1 MEMELD
7 WRSQQGTKTGG
18 NRDYGG
24 AGIRPDGVLCL
35 LLDGSTSGPKS
46 GELAGQIARDVIDWY
61 VATAED
67 VTAETLTAQLR
78 QIHGSLSKRFPRD
91 TASYVIVCLA
101 GTGPA
106 LVLHAG
112 DCLLGRQVGKSPLQW
127 LIRPHTLANVIDDIP
142 VAEIAESYVRHR
154 LTRSFRARE
163 FMLPDVTEINVEQ
176 DSSLVAAT
184 DGFWAE
190 LNSEE
195 QAMLMRG
202 QISPM
207 IGEADD
213 RSVLTIRLLDN
224 EQRVKL
230 HLNEDRLEN
239 FYIGGP
245 SAQSEPRTK

>member
-24 AGIRPDGVLCL
+24 AGIRPEGVLCL

-142 VAEIAESYVRHR
+142 VGR
-154 LTRSFRARE
+154 LQK
-163 FMLPDVTEINVEQ
+163 VTSGI
-176 DSSLVAAT
+176 DSRGVSGPGSSCFLTSLKST
-184 DGFWAE
+184 
-190 LNSEE
+190 
-195 QAMLMRG
+195 
-202 QISPM
+202 
-207 IGEADD
+207 
-213 RSVLTIRLLDN
+213 
-224 EQRVKL
+224 
-230 HLNEDRLEN
+230 
-239 FYIGGP
+239 
-245 SAQSEPRTK
+245 

>member
-1 MEMELD
+1 
-7 WRSQQGTKTGG
+7 
-18 NRDYGG
+18 
-24 AGIRPDGVLCL
+24 
-35 LLDGSTSGPKS
+35 
-46 GELAGQIARDVIDWY
+46 
-61 VATAED
+61 
-67 VTAETLTAQLR
+67 
-78 QIHGSLSKRFPRD
+78 
-91 TASYVIVCLA
+91 
-101 GTGPA
+101 
-106 LVLHAG
+106 
-112 DCLLGRQVGKSPLQW
+112 
-127 LIRPHTLANVIDDIP
+127 
-142 VAEIAESYVRHR
+142 
-154 LTRSFRARE
+154 
-163 FMLPDVTEINVEQ
+163 MLPDVTEINVEQ
-176 DSSLVAAT
+176 GSSLVAAT

>member
-1 MEMELD
+1 MQLD
-7 WRSQQGTKTGG
+7 WRSQRGTKTGD

-24 AGIRPDGVLCL
+24 VGIRPDGVLCL
-35 LLDGSTSGPKS
+35 VLDGATSGPKS

-61 VATAED
+61 VATADD

-78 QIHGSLSKRFPRD
+78 KIHGSLSKQFPRD

-112 DCLLGRQVGKSPLQW
+112 DCLLGRRVGKSPLQW

-142 VAEIAESYVRHR
+142 VAAIAESHVRHR

-163 FMLPDVTEINVEQ
+163 FMPPNAAEIKAERG
-176 DSSLVAAT
+176 SSLIAAT
-184 DGFWAE
+184 DGFWTE
-190 LNSEE
+190 LTSEE
-195 QAMLMRG
+195 QAMFMQG
-202 QISPM
+202 QFPPM

-213 RSVLTIRLLDN
+213 RSVLAIELLDN
-224 EQRVKL
+224 EQDIEFCF
-230 HLNEDRLEN
+230 NEDRSEN
-239 FYIGGP
+239 FYIGRP
-245 SAQSEPRTK
+245 

>member
-1 MEMELD
+1 MEMQLD
-7 WRSQQGTKTGG
+7 WRSQQGTKTGD

-24 AGIRPDGVLCL
+24 VGIRPDGVLCL
-35 LLDGSTSGPKS
+35 VLDGSTSGPKS

-67 VTAETLTAQLR
+67 VTAETLSAQLR
-78 QIHGSLSKRFPRD
+78 QVHGGLSKRFPRG

-112 DCLLGRQVGKSPLQW
+112 DCLLGRQVGKGPLMW

-142 VAEIAESYVRHR
+142 VAEIAKSHVRHR
-154 LTRSFRARE
+154 LTRSFRTRE
-163 FMLPDVTEINVEQ
+163 FMQPDVTEIKVEQ
-176 DSSLVAAT
+176 GSSLVAAT

-207 IGEADD
+207 IVEADD

-224 EQRVKL
+224 GQGVKF
-230 HLNEDRLEN
+230 HLNEDSLEN
-239 FYIGGP
+239 VYIGRP
-245 SAQSEPRTK
+245 PVRSEP